1 MKLLVIILLFVFVFF
16 VGYFATGGVDRF
28 IKKNCSPKGF
38 DLDLDSLLEPYEPP
52 PGKKKASENK
62 QINKKTDKRR

>member
-52 PGKKKASENK
+52 SGKKKASENK
-62 QINKKTDKRR
+62 QINKKNG